1 MGTKV
6 RAKWLGD
13 LRFEGHDP
21 DGQTFKMAPLPDEG
35 KRDALN
41 PMEMLLLAMAGCT
54 GMDVTHVL
62 TKKRQKVEALSVEI
76 TGEKRERAPHTWETI
91 YVKYIV
97 KGDVSKKAME
107 HAIKLSNE
115 KYCSCGIMLGAT
127 AKITSEY
134 VIE

>member
-1 MGTKV
+1 MATKV
-6 RAKWLGD
+6 KAKWLHD
-13 LRFEGHDP
+13 LRFGAEDP
-21 DGQTFKMAPLPDEG
+21 DGQTFDMAPVPTEG

-41 PMEMLLLAMAGCT
+41 PMEMLLMALAGCT
-54 GMDVTHVL
+54 GMDVVYML
-62 TKKRQKVEALSVEI
+62 RKKRQEFEAVSLEV
-76 TGEKRERAPHTWETI
+76 TGEKLDKTPHTWKTI
-91 YVKYIV
+91 HIKYVV
-97 KGDVSKKAME
+97 KGDVKEEALE